1 MMDFFFIVFFFL
13 VPILSFKIIKLSR
26 INIFRVSVPSLF
38 ILNYL
43 VVSYIGILFFYF
55 GWDSPALLRG
65 VNNKELILK
74 MFYLSAAS
82 MVLFAAGFSFITITS
97 KSLKRKY
104 YEIGLPKPLKKISL
118 LIVAF
123 IFAFSTLILYFYIKY
138 LPDVPLLHVLM
149 GDPRGAIYARTTL
162 LTTNV
167 VLIGKASYYNTFIR
181 MVMPFLCYIL
191 FAEALI
197 SKRRSVKLMFAM
209 SFVITAF
216 GNMLDTAKGPL
227 IGLFIGLF
235 LTYLSIRNQRFS
247 LKNIILISV
256 VIVVFS
262 IPMYTFFMGSGG
274 NVWDKAEHLARR
286 IFTGNLV
293 PSYYVVQL
301 FEHKNYLLG
310 RSFPN
315 PRGILPF
322 EQYLLYQEIWIKLMN
337 PLDVDV
343 LYSAPAGFWAEM
355 YANFGAYGVFTA
367 PFVGIFLYI
376 IQLLLNKL
384 PHSSV
389 KSALIVWCAMHF
401 MGIPGK
407 GIFSFFWDY
416 YLVAVLLV
424 AFFIFFI
431 EGNGKIKLQRS
442 ALV

>member
-38 ILNYL
+38 ILYYL
-43 VVSYIGILFFYF
+43 VNSYIGILFLYF
-55 GWDSPALLRG
+55 GWDSHALLRG

-82 MVLFAAGFSFITITS
+82 MMLFAVGFSFITITS

-104 YEIGLPKPLKKISL
+104 YEIDLPKPLKKISL

-149 GDPRGAIYARTTL
+149 GDPRGAVYARTTS

-167 VLIGKASYYNTFIR
+167 VLIGKASYYNIFIR

-197 SKRRSVKLMFAM
+197 SKRRSVKLMFAI

-216 GNMLDTAKGPL
+216 GNVLDTARGPL
-227 IGLFIGLF
+227 IGLFLGLF
-235 LTYLSIRNQRFS
+235 LTYLFVGNQRFG
-247 LKNIILISV
+247 LKNIIFISV

-262 IPMYTFFMGSGG
+262 TLMATFFMGSGG
-274 NVWDKAEHLARR
+274 NVWDKAVALERR

-301 FEHKNYLLG
+301 FEHGNYLLG

-315 PRGILPF
+315 PRGILPY

-337 PLDVDV
+337 PSDLDE
-343 LYSAPAGFWAEM
+343 LYTAPSGFWAEM
-355 YANFGAYGVFTA
+355 YANFGPYGVFTA

-376 IQLLLNKL
+376 VQLLLNKL
-384 PHSSV
+384 PHNSV
-389 KSALIVWCAMHF
+389 KFALIVWCAMYY

-431 EGNGKIKLQRS
+431 EGNGKIKLRRS